1 MGGAVFCTV
10 PLTTIRGI
18 PMILLLDRWLGF
30 ADRLSRYAIWIGGT
44 LVLASAIL
52 VSVDVIL
59 RKLLLVSLGGADE
72 LSGYAFAI
80 GTTWALAFTLLRRAN
95 VRVDA
100 LYIHLP
106 RVICA
111 ILDILALAAL
121 GGFLA
126 LLTWQAWDVLGTSLA
141 FTARATTPLQT
152 PLWIPQ
158 SLWLTG
164 LVLFLFTITP
174 LLLRSLFALLGG
186 DLAKVRSLAGA
197 RTIEEDAADEAAHT
211 ATIKPAASL
220 KPQD

>member
-1 MGGAVFCTV
+1 MT
-10 PLTTIRGI
+10 
-18 PMILLLDRWLGF
+18 LLLDRWLGL

-52 VSVDVIL
+52 VSIDVLL
-59 RKLLLVSLGGADE
+59 RKILLVSLGGADE

-106 RVICA
+106 QVACA
-111 ILDILALAAL
+111 ILDILALIVF
-121 GGFLA
+121 GSFLA
-126 LLTWQAWDVLGTSLA
+126 LLTWQAWDVLDTSLA
-141 FTARATTPLQT
+141 FQARATTPLAT

-158 SLWLTG
+158 SLWLIG
-164 LVLFLFTITP
+164 LVFFLFTILP
-174 LLLRSLFALLGG
+174 LLLRSLFALFGG
-186 DLAKVRSLAGA
+186 DLNTVRRLAGA

-211 ATIKPAASL
+211 ANINPAASL